1 MVFIFVVFN
10 KNYKKMKNLII
21 IALLLLTITTYAQ
34 KETATV
40 KVNNSKITSLI
51 FTVDNLNE
59 LKTINW
65 KDIKDMVKKNK
76 STDSIALGF
85 RVRSKDKTKRIAYDN
100 SIVVKGKSEDIDD
113 FIKINKRFIKVFES
127 L

>member
-1 MVFIFVVFN
+1 
-10 KNYKKMKNLII
+10 MKQLII
-21 IALLLLTITTYAQ
+21 TVFFFFVLATQAQ
-34 KETATV
+34 QEIATV
-40 KVNNSKITSLI
+40 KINDSKITSLI
-51 FTVDNLNE
+51 FTVDNLSE

-65 KDIKDMVKKNK
+65 KDIKDMVKENK

-100 SIVVKGKSEDIDD
+100 SIVVKGKSEDIDE
-113 FIKINKRFIKVFES
+113 FIKINKRFIKVFEN

>member
-1 MVFIFVVFN
+1 
-10 KNYKKMKNLII
+10 MKNLII
-21 IALLLLTITTYAQ
+21 TALLLLTVTTYAQ
-34 KETATV
+34 KETTTV
-40 KVNNSKITSLI
+40 KVNDSKITSLI

-65 KDIKDMVKKNK
+65 KDIKDMVKENK
-76 STDSIALGF
+76 PTDSIALGF
-85 RVRSKDKTKRIAYDN
+85 RVRSKDKSKRVAYDN

-113 FIKINKRFIKVFES
+113 FIKINKRFIKVFEN

>member
-1 MVFIFVVFN
+1 
-10 KNYKKMKNLII
+10 MKQLII
-21 IALLLLTITTYAQ
+21 TVLFFFVLTIQAQ
-34 KETATV
+34 QEIATV
-40 KVNNSKITSLI
+40 KVNDSKITSLI

-65 KDIKDMVKKNK
+65 KDIKDMIKENK
-76 STDSIALGF
+76 SNDSIALGF

-113 FIKINKRFIKVFES
+113 FIKINKRFIKVFEN